1 VPDFE
6 KSDRRFAWTLVWLY
20 PPSFRRDVG
29 LGLVDAMEDRMRAR
43 REAGASSIGARL
55 PAAVDAFTNIPG
67 EWIDAFQRRNVRATP
82 DTKDRSMA
90 DKLMQDVRY
99 ALRLWRRRPGF
110 ALVAILT
117 LAIGVG
123 ANTAMFSIVNAV
135 LLRPLPYSNAD
146 RLISVW
152 ARTSQFPRGLL
163 SYNEY
168 QEIRKQNGS
177 LDSIGLWLGQS
188 VNLTGVNEPQR
199 LIGVFAS
206 GTFFEALGLRAERGR
221 LYTEEESGPGAV
233 QQVVVITHG
242 LWRQRFN
249 EDPSAIGSTMVLNG
263 LPLTVIGVLQ
273 PPFDANEVPGD
284 GYFINGDLFM
294 PLALWPVP
302 HGIANA
308 GPFALSIARVTSA
321 ADVVTA
327 AADLDVIGKRL
338 LAADPKVQQ
347 GRTLFVE
354 AAHDTV
360 VGTSKPAL
368 LLLLASVGVVLLIAC
383 VNVSHLLLARAMDRQ
398 KEIALRAALGAS
410 RSAVARQLIVEAALM
425 AAAAAALGFGLGRWA
440 LRGLTVLQPPS
451 VPIPTNV
458 PLDWTVLLFTG
469 GVAIAVAT
477 LCALAPALKTAR
489 PDISRVLAAG
499 ARRAS
504 GTGRRTR
511 DVLMVV
517 EMAMSVALVAV
528 SALLIQSLL
537 AVQNV
542 PIGFDKTNV
551 FTLQFRL
558 PQTKYTKPEDI
569 ALFFRNAIE
578 KVRAIPGVE
587 SAALVRAVP
596 FSGNGGNV
604 GYVLEGTTPADP
616 NSPPQARVHF
626 ITPDYF
632 KTLRIPLL
640 KGRDFTDRDDLQT
653 PLVAIVNETF
663 AKRGFS
669 GGDAIGKRFTTPQT
683 QGPVTIIGVVG
694 DTKHY
699 TATEPAV
706 PQIYVAHYQVP
717 LIFSSLVARTNLPP
731 LTITDQVRRAI
742 WSVDK
747 DQPVWSIYSLETAV
761 DRTQGQSKFLALL
774 LGIFAA
780 VALLLAAVGIY
791 GVTSYGVAQ
800 RTHEIGIRIA
810 LGASSDR
817 VLRDVVG
824 RGVRLMLIA
833 VAIGVAGAIG
843 IGRLAAAVLFGVT
856 PSDPTALAGAA
867 AVLAFVA
874 LSATY
879 LPARR
884 AARVD
889 PVVALAEE

>member
-1 VPDFE
+1 MPDFE
-6 KSDRRFAWTLVWLY
+6 KSDRRFAWALVWLY

-43 REAGASSIGARL
+43 REGGASSIGARL

-233 QQVVVITHG
+233 KQVVVITHS

-308 GPFALSIARVTSA
+308 GPFALSIARVKSG

-817 VLRDVVG
+817 VLGDVVG